1 MKNALGGRRSL
12 EIRSQTNM
20 SATEDVVT
28 KQQERYRVC
37 AVCGRRHGP
46 TYGFQ
51 AMLEGLGMKGVWAAP
66 GCVAKLIS
74 FREAE
79 RRLHKTINDHDV

>member
-1 MKNALGGRRSL
+1 MK
-12 EIRSQTNM
+12 
-20 SATEDVVT
+20 
-28 KQQERYRVC
+28 QERYRVC

-51 AMLEGLGMKGVWAAP
+51 AMLERLGMRGEWAAP

-74 FREAE
+74 FRDAE
-79 RRLHKTINDHDV
+79 RRLHQTNTDHD

>member
-1 MKNALGGRRSL
+1 M
-12 EIRSQTNM
+12 
-20 SATEDVVT
+20 TEGIEL
-28 KQQERYRVC
+28 KQERYRVC

>member
-1 MKNALGGRRSL
+1 
-12 EIRSQTNM
+12 
-20 SATEDVVT
+20 V

-37 AVCGRRHGP
+37 AVCGKHHGP

-51 AMLEGLGMKGVWAAP
+51 SMLEGLGIKGVWAAP
-66 GCVAKLIS
+66 GCLAKLIS

-79 RRLHKTINDHDV
+79 RRLQHAKNDHD

>member
-1 MKNALGGRRSL
+1 M
-12 EIRSQTNM
+12 
-20 SATEDVVT
+20 

-66 GCVAKLIS
+66 GC
-74 FREAE
+74 EAE
-79 RRLHKTINDHDV
+79 RRLHQTINDHDV

>member
-1 MKNALGGRRSL
+1 MK
-12 EIRSQTNM
+12 
-20 SATEDVVT
+20 
-28 KQQERYRVC
+28 QERYRVC

-51 AMLEGLGMKGVWAAP
+51 SMLDRLGMKGVWAAP

-74 FREAE
+74 FRAAE
-79 RRLHKTINDHDV
+79 RRLQQTNIDHDV